1 MDTERN
7 HIHGLRIFGG
17 HNHRNNC
24 FGQFCADGERR
35 DQRPSHCRFM
45 VTSFS
50 RNTWNGQ
57 VDHVYSYVSTSIS
70 AFVILWVIGASIWGY
85 VFLPRVNRRGCLVL
99 WIISSLMVSILDRF
113 GRLKSDMCPC
123 QMVIDI
129 YRLSVLH
136 NSMDSLQS
144 MGPGSL
150 NSSGD
155 KALFY
160 IFHILPEWLRVAL
173 FISNTRQIF
182 DTGLM
187 GDCRYHDET
196 PQELEKRLKGEAKHR
211 EKLKLQMLPPPAP
224 AVIRHSI

>member
-7 HIHGLRIFGG
+7 HIHGLRIFRG

-35 DQRPSHCRFM
+35 DQRPSHCRFT

-57 VDHVYSYVSTSIS
+57 VDHVYSYVSTGIS

-85 VFLPRVNRRGCLVL
+85 IFLPRVNRRGCLIL
-99 WIISSLMVSILDRF
+99 WIILMVSRF
-113 GRLKSDMCPC
+113 GRLKSDMCLC
-123 QMVIDI
+123 QIVIGI

-155 KALFY
+155 KAPFY
-160 IFHILPEWLRVAL
+160 IFHSDSLLPFFSYPTHARYSTQVWWVTGV
-173 FISNTRQIF
+173 IMTR
-182 DTGLM
+182 
-187 GDCRYHDET
+187 
-196 PQELEKRLKGEAKHR
+196 
-211 EKLKLQMLPPPAP
+211 LPK
-224 AVIRHSI
+224 SQKND